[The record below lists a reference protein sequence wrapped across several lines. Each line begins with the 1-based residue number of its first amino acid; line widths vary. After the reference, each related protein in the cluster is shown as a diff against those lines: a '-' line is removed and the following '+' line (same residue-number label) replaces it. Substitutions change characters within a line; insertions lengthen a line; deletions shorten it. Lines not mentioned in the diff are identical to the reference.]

1 MSNVLFNH
9 QRGALN
15 YDVTADCPVSP
26 SAVPPS
32 PARIERWKKKKNE
45 LDIYPAILTV
55 WSMAI
60 PIGTRP

>member
-1 MSNVLFNH
+1 MSNVLFNR
-9 QRGALN
+9 QRGGLN
-15 YDVTADCPVSP
+15 YDVAAHCPVSP
-26 SAVPPS
+26 SAVLPS
-32 PARIERWKKKKNE
+32 PTWIDRWKKKNE